1 MLIYLMM
8 YVQSIYNISLLSV
21 CVSVL
26 RIVFFVSANVPG
38 DKSVPTGSYDCGV
51 TGP

>member
-1 MLIYLMM
+1 MLLYLMM
-8 YVQSIYNISLLSV
+8 YVQSIYNISVLS

-26 RIVFFVSANVPG
+26 RLLFFVSANVPG